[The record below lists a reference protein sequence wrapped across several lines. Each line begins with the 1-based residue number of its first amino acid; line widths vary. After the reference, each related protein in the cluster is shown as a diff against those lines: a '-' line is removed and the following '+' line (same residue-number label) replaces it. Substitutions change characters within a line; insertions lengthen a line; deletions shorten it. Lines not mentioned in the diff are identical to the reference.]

1 MNRNGRSP
9 PTHERSVFTA
19 RNAALLGVVAL
30 IAFLASADVAL
41 PLQTRLPGMLLLM
54 LFALGLV
61 LWNRVAPLGQGGVRH
76 ARIRL
81 PRHRTHR

>member
-1 MNRNGRSP
+1 MHHP
-9 PTHERSVFTA
+9 RSVFTA

-41 PLQTRLPGMLLLM
+41 PLQSRLPGILLLM

-61 LWNRVAPLGQGGVRH
+61 LWNRVSPAAQGGVRLAH
-76 ARIRL
+76 V
-81 PRHRTHR
+81 RTHRRRLRG